1 MKKLLSIGAFLML
14 VLTVAML
21 PSCNKSN
28 SSSSESADDSSSSI
42 SADDIVGK
50 YQLDHSQT
58 DNWELRSDG
67 TFSRAND
74 PTAPSMTEIGKW
86 ELDGETLTI
95 TIEEIAFSHEFYI
108 EAGFSEEEY
117 QLLVEENKRLVPKEE
132 TYKISDVNEEG
143 LTLHRPIESLDMDM
157 QFRFNRVN

>member
-50 YQLDHSQT
+50 YQWEDSQT

-67 TFSRAND
+67 TFLRAND

-95 TIEEIAFSHEFYI
+95 TIEEIAYSHEFYI
-108 EAGFSEEEY
+108 EAGFSEEDY
-117 QLLVEENKRLVPKEE
+117 QLLVEENNGPLPKEE
-132 TYKISDVNEEG
+132 SYKISDVNEEG
-143 LTLHRPIESLDMDM
+143 LTLHKPIESMDMDM
-157 QFRFNRVN
+157 PLRFNRVN

>member
-50 YQLDHSQT
+50 YQWEDSQT

-74 PTAPSMTEIGKW
+74 PTTPSMTENGKW

-95 TIEEIAFSHEFYI
+95 TIEEIALPHEFYI
-108 EAGFSEEEY
+108 EAGYSEEDY
-117 QLLVEENKRLVPKEE
+117 QLLVEENNRLVPKEE
-132 TYKISDVNEEG
+132 TYKISDVNKDG
-143 LTLHRPIESLDMDM
+143 LTLHMSIEGMDM
-157 QFRFNRVN
+157 PLRFNRVN

>member
-1 MKKLLSIGAFLML
+1 MKKLLSIGASLML
-14 VLTVAML
+14 ALTVAML

-28 SSSSESADDSSSSI
+28 SSSSESANDSSSSI

-50 YQLDHSQT
+50 YQMEDSQT

-74 PTAPSMTEIGKW
+74 PTTPSMTENGKW

-95 TIEEIAFSHEFYI
+95 TIEERAYSHEFYI
-108 EAGFSEEEY
+108 DEAGYSEEDY
-117 QLLVEENKRLVPKEE
+117 QLLVEENNRLLPKEE
-132 TYKISDVNEEG
+132 TYKISDVNEDG
-143 LTLHRPIESLDMDM
+143 LTLNISIEGMDVPM
-157 QFRFNRVN
+157 RFNRVNQ

>member
-1 MKKLLSIGAFLML
+1 MKKFLSIGASLML
-14 VLTVAML
+14 ALTVAML

-28 SSSSESADDSSSSI
+28 SSSSESANDSSSSI

-50 YQLDHSQT
+50 YQMEDSQT

-74 PTAPSMTEIGKW
+74 PTTPSMTENGKW

-95 TIEEIAFSHEFYI
+95 TIEEIALPHEFYI
-108 EAGFSEEEY
+108 EAGYSEEDY
-117 QLLVEENKRLVPKEE
+117 QLLVEENNGPLPKEE
-132 TYKISDVNEEG
+132 TYKISDVNKDG
-143 LTLHRPIESLDMDM
+143 LTLHMSIEGMDM
-157 QFRFNRVN
+157 PMRFNRVN

>member
-1 MKKLLSIGAFLML
+1 MKKLLSIGASLML
-14 VLTVAML
+14 ALTVAML
-21 PSCNKSN
+21 PSCNKS
-28 SSSSESADDSSSSI
+28 DSSSSI

-50 YQLDHSQT
+50 YQWEDSQT

-67 TFSRAND
+67 TFLRAND

-95 TIEEIAFSHEFYI
+95 TIEEIAYSHEFYI
-108 EAGFSEEEY
+108 EAGCSEEDY
-117 QLLVEENKRLVPKEE
+117 QLLVEENNGPLPKEE

-143 LTLHRPIESLDMDM
+143 LTLHMSIEGMDM
-157 QFRFNRVN
+157 PMRFNRVN

>member
-1 MKKLLSIGAFLML
+1 MKKLLSIGASLML
-14 VLTVAML
+14 ALTVAML

-28 SSSSESADDSSSSI
+28 SSSSESANDSSSSI

-50 YQLDHSQT
+50 YQMEDSQT

-74 PTAPSMTEIGKW
+74 PTTPSMTENGKW

-95 TIEEIAFSHEFYI
+95 TIEEIALPHEFYI
-108 EAGFSEEEY
+108 EAGYSEEDY
-117 QLLVEENKRLVPKEE
+117 QLLVEENNRLVPKEE
-132 TYKISDVNEEG
+132 TYKISDATSPEKRHGRNFG
-143 LTLHRPIESLDMDM
+143 WQFSPISS
-157 QFRFNRVN
+157 